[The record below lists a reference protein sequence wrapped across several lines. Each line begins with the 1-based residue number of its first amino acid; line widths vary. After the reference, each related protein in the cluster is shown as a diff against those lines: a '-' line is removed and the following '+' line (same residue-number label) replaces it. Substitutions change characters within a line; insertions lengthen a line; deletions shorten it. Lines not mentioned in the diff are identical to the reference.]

1 MCAMAHHNSHTV
13 PMDTICLS
21 LNQQNKLAT
30 FNRVGQGRTKAE
42 LAVPLFFV
50 SDFAEVSIASKHAVE
65 IVLGNTLI

>member
-30 FNRVGQGRTKAE
+30 FNWVGQGRTKAE
-42 LAVPLFFV
+42 LAVPLFLFQ
-50 SDFAEVSIASKHAVE
+50 
-65 IVLGNTLI
+65 TLPRFQLHLNMPSR